1 MIGPVA
7 VAGKLEA
14 GTVAVSVLLLTNV
27 VSANCAPFQRM
38 NAPVTNPDPLAV
50 IGSPLDGM
58 LPIVAVAGLRNDS
71 DEEDV

>member
-7 VAGKLEA
+7 VVGKLDA

-27 VSANCAPFQRM
+27 VSANCVPFHRM
-38 NAPVTNPDPLAV
+38 NAPVTKPEPLAV
-50 IGSPLDGM
+50 IGRPLDGM
-58 LPIVAVAGLRNDS
+58 LPIVAVAGLKKDS